1 MIGLGSN
8 RLTVCRRGGM
18 RVTQA
23 GRGGMEW
30 LAGWRRPSWASPY
43 SAQATA
49 ALKAQFPT
57 QWPTI
62 RDYGFAHPALV
73 PFINEDPMMVMS
85 LIEGLGTRWLVGDGA
100 SWVLI
105 NGFTIDKDKWLTKFR
120 YKLGNIAGCPIG
132 SRNMNNSM
140 RGFNTLYTS
149 GRFDSKGESTGYSAS
164 GTIGILIDEDYTLVE
179 LTNKKVRQ
187 YRNSIGTYT
196 DYAKNETGQTQNY
209 SLSPCLCVFGVHT
222 RDGSVDT
229 VSQVGNMKV
238 SVAEFRDAATDG
250 NKLLEI
256 IPFKSATREGMVDVI
271 NATFHPNQ
279 GTGHFTTEE
288 VFAAS

>member
-8 RLTVCRRGGM
+8 RLSVCRRGGM
-18 RVTQA
+18 SVTQA

-30 LAGWRRPSWASPY
+30 LAGGRLPRWASPY

-73 PFINEDPMMVMS
+73 PFINEDPMLVMS
-85 LIEGLGTRWLVGDGA
+85 LIAGLGTRWLIGDGN
-100 SWVLI
+100 SWIDSGRKATATSIYHMKWKRTENKPTWGAPFIGTLNNTSYSADPKNFCIDTYNGRFRYMVGSNGSWSEITSSVDCSIGKVLDTTMSGTLLKS
-105 NGFTIDKDKWLTKFR
+105 NGVTLKSGNSGFTGTN
-120 YKLGNIAGCPIG
+120 YNIWFFA
-132 SRNMNNSM
+132 RNMKGSKEGVAAMAAAFCETEDNS
-140 RGFNTLYTS
+140 
-149 GRFDSKGESTGYSAS
+149 A
-164 GTIGILIDEDYTLVE
+164 LVQR
-179 LTNKKVRQ
+179 L
-187 YRNSIGTYT
+187 
-196 DYAKNETGQTQNY
+196 
-209 SLSPCLCVFGVHT
+209 
-222 RDGSVDT
+222 
-229 VSQVGNMKV
+229 
-238 SVAEFRDAATDG
+238 
-250 NKLLEI
+250 

-288 VFAAS
+288 VFATSQTP